1 MPDEETNIH
10 AIKTASD
17 GTVKI
22 SVEKY
27 NELLEKVAE
36 QKGSIGRLNER
47 LSKALNE
54 PPMINWTSVSKTDE
68 MLSRENLLW
77 GNTLM
82 GLGAS
87 LFVVGVLRRT
97 AG

>member
-1 MPDEETNIH
+1 MPDEETTIH

-27 NELLEKVAE
+27 NDLLTRAAA
-36 QKGSIGRLNER
+36 
-47 LSKALNE
+47 KA
-54 PPMINWTSVSKTDE
+54 PVINRTTVIKTPE

-77 GNTLM
+77 GNTFM
-82 GLGAS
+82 SVGAI

-97 AG
+97 AS